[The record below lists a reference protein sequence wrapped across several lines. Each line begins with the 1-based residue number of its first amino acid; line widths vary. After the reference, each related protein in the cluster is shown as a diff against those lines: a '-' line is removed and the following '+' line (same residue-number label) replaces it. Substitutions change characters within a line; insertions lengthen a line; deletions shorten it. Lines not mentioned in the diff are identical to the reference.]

1 MSVILSS
8 TRIQNG
14 DIMVPAKPG
23 PPGKNER
30 EREREREREVLCYVV
45 VMTRI

>member
-1 MSVILSS
+1 
-8 TRIQNG
+8 
-14 DIMVPAKPG
+14 MVPAKPG